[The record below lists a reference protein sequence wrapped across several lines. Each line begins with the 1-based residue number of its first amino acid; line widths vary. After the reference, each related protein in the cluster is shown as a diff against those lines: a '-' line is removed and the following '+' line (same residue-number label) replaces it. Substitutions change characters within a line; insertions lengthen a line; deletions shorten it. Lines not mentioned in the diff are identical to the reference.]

1 MGVNEFHVGKG
12 PISIRFHPGRSESS
26 QGQGTPQVRIR
37 AGTVWCRAVT
47 LFSRRL
53 PHVLTRADLAR
64 ILLETYVDAMA
75 VEDGEALDRL
85 GRALDQPALLEELYA
100 GISTAL
106 QAVQGERTSEDQLM
120 DKLAKGVQK
129 RRAKV
134 KAAPGHPSIA
144 AVLVRINLELGL
156 APEQMR
162 ATLQAAQGRALL
174 QDGLARLGKHV
185 VAELLK

>member
-1 MGVNEFHVGKG
+1 VGVNVFDVGKA
-12 PISIRFHPGRSESS
+12 PISERFRPGRSLSS
-26 QGQGTPQVRIR
+26 RGRGTPGVRIGVGEVR
-37 AGTVWCRAVT
+37 CRPVT

-75 VEDGEALDRL
+75 VDDEEALDRL
-85 GRALDQPALLEELYA
+85 GRALDQPALLDELYG
-100 GISTAL
+100 GISSAL
-106 QAVQGERTSEDQLM
+106 AAVQGERTSEDQLM
-120 DKLAKGVQK
+120 DRLAKGVEK
-129 RRAKV
+129 RRGRV

-156 APEQMR
+156 APEPMR
-162 ATLQAAQGRALL
+162 ATLQAPQGRALL